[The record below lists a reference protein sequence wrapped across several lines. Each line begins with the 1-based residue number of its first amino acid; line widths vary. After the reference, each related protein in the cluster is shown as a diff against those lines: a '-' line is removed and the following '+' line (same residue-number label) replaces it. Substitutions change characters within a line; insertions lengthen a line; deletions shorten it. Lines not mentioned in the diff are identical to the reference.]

1 MGDGA
6 RKTPRAG
13 ESAQLRVCLAHDAP
27 GSHIPGVSISKRLWD
42 VARANVT
49 DFASAFMAED
59 AGVLTEAE
67 REQLRRE
74 AEQDADTVGGKAGAA
89 AGKAARK
96 MRDKAEEA
104 WERAFEA
111 AQARNAKAGYATRID
126 PTLERLR
133 WYRTL
138 EVSPEASMD
147 ETRSSYRRLLRKYH
161 PDRYANDPEKLR
173 AATEVARKIT
183 EAYNGIKQQ
192 NGAA

>member
-1 MGDGA
+1 MLTA
-6 RKTPRAG
+6 RGEAIFPR
-13 ESAQLRVCLAHDAP
+13 
-27 GSHIPGVSISKRLWD
+27 VSISKRLWD

-49 DFASAFMAED
+49 DFASAFRAED

-74 AEQDADTVGGKAGAA
+74 AEELDEPTVGGKAGAA

-111 AQARNAKAGYATRID
+111 AQARNAKAGYATRVD

-138 EVSPEASMD
+138 EVGPEASM
-147 ETRSSYRRLLRKYH
+147 EEVRSSYRRLLRKYH
-161 PDRYANDPEKLR
+161 PDRFASDPEKLR

-183 EAYNGIKQQ
+183 AAYNGIKQH
-192 NGAA
+192 NGAS